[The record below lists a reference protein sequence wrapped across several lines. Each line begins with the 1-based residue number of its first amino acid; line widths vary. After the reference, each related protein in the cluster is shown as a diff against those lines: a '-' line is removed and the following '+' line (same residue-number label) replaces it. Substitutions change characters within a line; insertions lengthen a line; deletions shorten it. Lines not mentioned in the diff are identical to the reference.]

1 MEAICQFILGTPVN
15 MRMNSIGIRQKFD
28 VVVSFR
34 PRLHLHTGKP
44 QCLPETSV
52 VAVLE
57 RQNFCTASMLHT
69 CHTAKTQRNVICI
82 RPTVPE
88 IHSPIVGTI
97 GMCFDIRDFQ

>member
-1 MEAICQFILGTPVN
+1 MEAICQFILSIPVN
-15 MRMNSIGIRQKFD
+15 MRMNSIGIWQKFD

-52 VAVLE
+52 VAVLK
-57 RQNFCTASMLHT
+57 RQNFRTASMLHT
-69 CHTAKTQRNVICI
+69 CHTAKTQCNVIRI
-82 RPTVPE
+82 RSAMPE
-88 IHSPIVGTI
+88 IHSRIVGAI